1 MLKRVEELKEKIKT
15 DEIAKKKLES
25 QLKEQ
30 LAEKENLINKL
41 KVKQRFFKRMLI
53 LVFVWALRP
62 NQT

>member
-41 KVKQRFFKRMLI
+41 KVKQRLFKRMLI